1 VILKQIIRF
10 FFLKKYICLRS
21 KPDNEVWLLSF
32 LQRMELGHLVI
43 KGDLLDCKIN
53 CRILGA
59 IVLKLESRH
68 NRTQNFQAAV

>member
-1 VILKQIIRF
+1 MKFSFSV
-10 FFLKKYICLRS
+10 
-21 KPDNEVWLLSF
+21 F

-43 KGDLLDCKIN
+43 KGEDLLDCKKN

-68 NRTQNFQAAV
+68 NLTQNFQAVVRKVEF

>member
-1 VILKQIIRF
+1 L
-10 FFLKKYICLRS
+10 S
-21 KPDNEVWLLSF
+21 KPDNEVLLLSF

-43 KGDLLDCKIN
+43 KGEDLLDCKKN

-68 NRTQNFQAAV
+68 NLTQNFQAAVRKVKFWCF

>member
-1 VILKQIIRF
+1 
-10 FFLKKYICLRS
+10 
-21 KPDNEVWLLSF
+21 
-32 LQRMELGHLVI
+32 MELGHLVI

>member
-1 VILKQIIRF
+1 M
-10 FFLKKYICLRS
+10 S
-21 KPDNEVWLLSF
+21 KPDNEVLLLSF

-43 KGDLLDCKIN
+43 KGEDLLDCKKN

-68 NRTQNFQAAV
+68 NLTQNFQAAVRKVKFWCF